1 MTPATTPLPIYKGAK
16 FEHTLVFYE
25 SDSNTVINLAGLGP
39 FSATISHAARD
50 EVLVVL
56 TATVTNAAA
65 GTMVITA
72 TPAQTDTLKL
82 GTVRLGLQDNQGN
95 PYLASVCPVLF
106 FSHL

>member
-16 FEHTLVFYE
+16 FEHTLICYE
-25 SDSNTVINLAGLGP
+25 SDTDNLIDLTGLGP
-39 FSATISHAARD
+39 FSATISHAVKD
-50 EVLVVL
+50 EVLTVL
-56 TATVTNAAA
+56 TVTVADPSS

-82 GTVRLGLQDNQGN
+82 GTVRLGLRDNQGN

>member
-16 FEHTLVFYE
+16 FEHTLTFYE
-25 SDSNTVINLAGLGP
+25 SDSDTVINLTGLGT
-39 FSATISHAARD
+39 FTAAISHPARD

-56 TATVTNAAA
+56 TVTVTNAAA

-82 GTVRLGLQDNQGN
+82 GTVRLGLRDGQGN

-106 FSHL
+106 FSHS